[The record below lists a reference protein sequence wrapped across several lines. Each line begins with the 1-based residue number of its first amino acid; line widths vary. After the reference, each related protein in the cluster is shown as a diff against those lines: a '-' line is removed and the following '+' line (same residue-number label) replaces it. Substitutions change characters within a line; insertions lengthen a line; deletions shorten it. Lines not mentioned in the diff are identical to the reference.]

1 MALTSAATKE
11 IARKERER
19 LKAQDK
25 YKKDQLEKLRAEQN
39 TDASLGEVGYPLGPH
54 CCASGAVQVVL
65 CKQCCA
71 NGAVQMVLCVTPC
84 IGCCRQ
90 KEQTIDWLSY

>member
-1 MALTSAATKE
+1 MELTSAATKE

-39 TDASLGEVGYPLGPH
+39 TDASLGEVGSLLQSLGPH
-54 CCASGAVQVVL
+54 L
-65 CKQCCA
+65 
-71 NGAVQMVLCVTPC
+71 L
-84 IGCCRQ
+84 
-90 KEQTIDWLSY
+90 

>member
-11 IARKERER
+11 VARKERER

-54 CCASGAVQVVL
+54 CCASSAVQV
-65 CKQCCA
+65 
-71 NGAVQMVLCVTPC
+71 MLCVTSC
-84 IGCCRQ
+84 VDAAGKKSRQSIGLLIEASRGLPAFC
-90 KEQTIDWLSY
+90 S